1 MTTNLIKRLAT
12 ALPPDPL
19 FINRNSNQSTKFY
32 YFCSLCNLAF
42 TIKLRY
48 IMGKGDKKSKRGKII
63 RGSFGVRR
71 KRKAKKSVVAAMSEK
86 AVKAAEKAV
95 TTAATEAKAARPVK
109 AAKPKAPAKSPA
121 KPVAKKTETEPV
133 TVTEKAAKP
142 AAKAKKPAA
151 KKEEE

>member
-1 MTTNLIKRLAT
+1 M
-12 ALPPDPL
+12 
-19 FINRNSNQSTKFY
+19 
-32 YFCSLCNLAF
+32 CNLEF

-71 KRKAKKSVVAAMSEK
+71 KRKAKKIVVAEVPQK
-86 AVKAAEKAV
+86 AVKTAEKAV
-95 TTAATEAKAARPVK
+95 APATAASEVKAAKPVK
-109 AAKPKAPAKSPA
+109 TAKPKAPAKSAA
-121 KPVAKKTETEPV
+121 KPAAKKTEQEPG

-151 KKEEE
+151 KKTKKNSSDLAFYYQFSIQ